1 MSAWYLFSALGFYPG
16 ISSLY
21 MDYNIADDRVV
32 DPASATYVIGAP
44 FFDFIS
50 MRFPGASRPLSITA
64 RGASDGLK
72 YVRSITIDGNPIDTI
87 VITHER
93 IKNGADIV
101 FEMAST
107 PQSWGCT

>member
-1 MSAWYLFSALGFYPG
+1 
-16 ISSLY
+16 
-21 MDYNIADDRVV
+21 
-32 DPASATYVIGAP
+32 
-44 FFDFIS
+44 
-50 MRFPGASRPLSITA
+50 
-64 RGASDGLK
+64 LK